1 MFGLVA
7 GWQVGNDKQNQR
19 KEVRFEKSKH
29 DASSFAIAALTQRS
43 RACSRHNLLDRGKL
57 APPPR
62 VGCGPSP
69 ASSSVPTE
77 WLKEPFVRV
86 GNNRANQELKSRTR
100 QRLHC
105 TSWLGQTDSSAE
117 RGGRSAQSVCQR
129 AKALRS

>member
-19 KEVRFEKSKH
+19 KELRFEKSKH

-43 RACSRHNLLDRGKL
+43 RACSRHNLLGGKL
-57 APPPR
+57 AAPPR

-69 ASSSVPTE
+69 ASSSVPTQ

-86 GNNRANQELKSRTR
+86 GNNRANQELKSHTR
-100 QRLHC
+100 QRLHELAG
-105 TSWLGQTDSSAE
+105 TDGQL
-117 RGGRSAQSVCQR
+117 RGARREVGPIGLPTC
-129 AKALRS
+129 KALKS